1 MALRVRGGP
10 GSIVGFVHCEN
21 GLLGAS
27 TQVIISAM
35 RPHTRPG
42 SRPRALATLL
52 LAGTLTA
59 AANAQQAAPADLGP
73 KIDAL
78 FARFTD
84 KTPGCAVGLGKDGR
98 TLYAHGY
105 GMANLEYNVPI
116 TETTVLE
123 SGSVAKQ
130 FTASALVLLAQDG
143 KLSLDDDIRKYIS
156 EVPSFGGQRITIR
169 NLLTHTSGL
178 RDQWGLLGI
187 EGRGPGSQ
195 VHSPATTLDLVVHQK
210 MLNFPPGSEYLYS
223 NTGYALAGII
233 VERVSGKTLDA
244 FTQERLFKPLG
255 MTHTRWRDDFTAVVP
270 NRATAYSGSP
280 ANGFHTD
287 MPFTN
292 MIGNGGLLSTMADLL
307 KWNENLDRP
316 TVGGQPYVDA
326 LQTRMKLTNGRT
338 ITYALGLEVTDYQGV
353 REVAHGGSTA
363 GYRTYL
369 ARYPEQHVSVAV
381 WCNGA
386 SVNPTQLAHQVAD
399 LVLSKP
405 ASVATQSAPRKVD
418 LPAAELQQWAGVYRD
433 PHTDDVVTVA
443 AVDGGL
449 SVGTGR
455 GQTNALTPVGGTR
468 FHTAAGEAEFKR
480 ASGRRG
486 FVLVR
491 ANGDSSRFQEARPA
505 PATLETQDYVG
516 TYSSD
521 ELDVKLTIA
530 AKANKLILRRRPADE
545 IELRPAYADD
555 FAAPGLGSIRFARD
569 ASGRVTG
576 FSIFAGRVIDVRFT
590 RAAR

>member
-1 MALRVRGGP
+1 MRSHHNVLTIAP
-10 GSIVGFVHCEN
+10 AFV
-21 GLLGAS
+21 
-27 TQVIISAM
+27 
-35 RPHTRPG
+35 
-42 SRPRALATLL
+42 
-52 LAGTLTA
+52 LAGSLAA
-59 AANAQQAAPADLGP
+59 AANAQQPTDLAP
-73 KIDAL
+73 KIDAV

-84 KTPGCAVGLGKDGR
+84 KTPGCAVGLARDGR
-98 TLYAHGY
+98 PLYTHGY

-116 TETTVLE
+116 TESTVLE

-130 FTASALVLLAQDG
+130 FTASAIVLLAQDG
-143 KLSLDDDIRKYIS
+143 KLSLDDDIRRYLP
-156 EVPSFGGQRITIR
+156 EVPNFGGQKITIR

-233 VERVSGKTLDA
+233 VERVSGKTLDT
-244 FTQERLFKPLG
+244 FTQERLFHPLG
-255 MTHTRWRDDFTAVVP
+255 MTHTRWRDDFTTVVP

-292 MIGNGGLLSTMADLL
+292 MIGNGGLLSTVSDLL
-307 KWNENLDRP
+307 KWNENLDHP

-326 LQTRMKLTNGRT
+326 LQTRMRLTNGRT
-338 ITYALGLEVTDYQGV
+338 ITYALGLEVGEYSGT
-353 REVAHGGSTA
+353 REVSHGGSTA
-363 GYRTYL
+363 GYRTFL
-369 ARYPEQHVSVAV
+369 ARYPDQHISIAV
-381 WCNGA
+381 WCNYAGA
-386 SVNPTQLAHQVAD
+386 NPTQLAHQVVD
-399 LVLSKP
+399 LMIPRTITELQ
-405 ASVATQSAPRKVD
+405 ARKVD

-433 PHTDDVVTVA
+433 PHTDDVITLIWS
-443 AVDGGL
+443 GGAL

-455 GQTNALTPVGGTR
+455 GQPTALTPLGGTR
-468 FHTAAGEAEFKR
+468 FHAAAGEAEFKR
-480 ASGRRG
+480 TAGRRG

-491 ANGDSSRFQEARPA
+491 ASGDSSHFEEARPT
-505 PATLETQDYVG
+505 ATKIALQDYAG
-516 TYSSD
+516 TYTSD
-521 ELDVKLTIA
+521 ELDVKLVVA
-530 AKANKLILRRRPADE
+530 AKGDKLVLRRRPADE

-555 FAAPGLGSIRFARD
+555 FAAPGLGSIRFSRD

-576 FSIFAGRVIDVRFT
+576 FAIFAGRVIDVRFT